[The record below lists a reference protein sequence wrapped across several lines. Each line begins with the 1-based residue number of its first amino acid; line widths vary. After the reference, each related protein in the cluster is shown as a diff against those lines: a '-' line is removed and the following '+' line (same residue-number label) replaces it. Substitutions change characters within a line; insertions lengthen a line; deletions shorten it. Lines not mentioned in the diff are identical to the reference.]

1 MSVAGMLIGVGGT
14 GGLNVAVVNRVGE
27 TCP

>member
-1 MSVAGMLIGVGGT
+1 MSVTGLLLGKGGAD
-14 GGLNVAVVNRVGE
+14 GLNVSTVNRVGE